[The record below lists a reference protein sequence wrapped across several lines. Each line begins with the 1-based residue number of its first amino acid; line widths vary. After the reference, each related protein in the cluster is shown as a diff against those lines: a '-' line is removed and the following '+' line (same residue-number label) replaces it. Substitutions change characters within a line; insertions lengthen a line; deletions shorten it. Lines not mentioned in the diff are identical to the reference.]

1 MIKVYI
7 KNESGVKREYV
18 DCETVEQAKFFCESL
33 DWQLTDMNGSVWHMW
48 YEEL

>member
-18 DCETVEQAKFFCESL
+18 DFETVEQAEFFCESL
-33 DWQLTDMNGSVWHMW
+33 DWQIKDMNGSVWHMW